1 MPSPILARADA
12 LMQRKRQSGG
22 DYDDDLPILTDAIS
36 DDDIPL
42 LVDAEPPAVIDETE
56 PEAFVA
62 PESFAAGTETPV
74 TQLAATADSALREQ
88 LVRELARRV
97 EQRLSAELPRLIE
110 STVCDF
116 LAEQEMIA
124 SLPPHD

>member
-12 LMQRKRQSGG
+12 LMQRKRQIGG
-22 DYDDDLPILTDAIS
+22 EYDDLPILTDAIGE
-36 DDDIPL
+36 DDIPL
-42 LVDAEPPAVIDETE
+42 LVDAELPAVFDETE
-56 PEAFVA
+56 PEAFIE
-62 PESFAAGTETPV
+62 PESFVAELPLPVAQAA
-74 TQLAATADSALREQ
+74 AAANSELRQQ

-110 STVCDF
+110 STVRDF

-124 SLPPHD
+124 GLPPHD